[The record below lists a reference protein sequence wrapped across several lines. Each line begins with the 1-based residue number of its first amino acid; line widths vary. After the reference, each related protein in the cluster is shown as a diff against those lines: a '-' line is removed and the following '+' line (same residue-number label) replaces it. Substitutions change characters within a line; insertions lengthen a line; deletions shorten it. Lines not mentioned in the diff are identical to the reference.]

1 MIRTSFV
8 LTATSLSAFVVDNF
22 SMTDYLQRNH
32 LLSNA
37 LFVRT
42 IYHFILPRF
51 DNIAT
56 ITFREIRPLFV
67 RELKKKTVLNFEQLL
82 TPCVQDIAD

>member
-42 IYHFILPRF
+42 IYRFILPRF

-56 ITFREIRPLFV
+56 ITF
-67 RELKKKTVLNFEQLL
+67 
-82 TPCVQDIAD
+82 

>member
-8 LTATSLSAFVVDNF
+8 LTATSMSAFVVNNF

-37 LFVRT
+37 LFVRIT
-42 IYHFILPRF
+42 YQFILPRF

-56 ITFREIRPLFV
+56 ITF
-67 RELKKKTVLNFEQLL
+67 
-82 TPCVQDIAD
+82 